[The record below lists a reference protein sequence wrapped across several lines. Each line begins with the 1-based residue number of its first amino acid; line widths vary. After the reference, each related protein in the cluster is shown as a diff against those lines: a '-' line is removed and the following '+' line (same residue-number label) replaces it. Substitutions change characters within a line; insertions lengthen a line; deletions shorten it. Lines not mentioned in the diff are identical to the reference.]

1 MISFKNQATH
11 VCFFKNIF
19 FINKD
24 MFSFDIHLCLINEFR
39 VKIFFFETKIFY
51 KENYKVVIIMR
62 TSIALKHYS
71 ELFIVNALLRLDIN

>member
-1 MISFKNQATH
+1 MYASLKIYFLLIKI
-11 VCFFKNIF
+11 CFI
-19 FINKD
+19 
-24 MFSFDIHLCLINEFR
+24 FDIHLCLINEFR

-71 ELFIVNALLRLDIN
+71 ELFIVNALLKLDIN